1 MISDPEHRE
10 VQALQDTAALAG
22 KRVLEIGCGDG
33 RLTRQYSADAWRVT
47 GVDID
52 AAELRTARA
61 GTWDA
66 SIERGGFAR
75 ASATGLPFQR
85 SSFEVVIYSWSF

>member
-33 RLTRQYSADAWRVT
+33 RLTRQYSADVRRVT

-61 GTWDA
+61 GAWEA
-66 SIERGGFAR
+66 SIQRTDFAL

-85 SSFEVVIYSWSF
+85 SSFEVALYSWSF